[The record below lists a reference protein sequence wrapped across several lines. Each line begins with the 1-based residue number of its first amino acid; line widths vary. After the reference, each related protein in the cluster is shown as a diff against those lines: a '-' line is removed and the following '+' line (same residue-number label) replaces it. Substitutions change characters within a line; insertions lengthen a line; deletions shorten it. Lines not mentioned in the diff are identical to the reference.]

1 MPVTRPR
8 KRRRTLNKSLDR
20 QRPRSNTRRATKT
33 PYQAQKLDTPK
44 ELGRCIYSPP
54 LALTTEKRT
63 RIPGVT
69 TFLLLSIIGL
79 FISVAGFSVAW
90 STGKPLDL
98 FIAFAV
104 TPFAFFSIK
113 ELYSTW
119 HQFRQVFVCKN
130 GVGHHLFNRKGELI
144 RTVTYAFNAD
154 TQVKEVFQHG
164 GRVLPRTYNLVF
176 YEKPRGVAKSVT
188 QYTLSFSCEPSHAEY
203 EETKTDKLIFH
214 LAREAFEAYR
224 SGG

>member
-8 KRRRTLNKSLDR
+8 KRRRSLDKGLVR
-20 QRPRSNTRRATKT
+20 QRPQSSTLRDTKT
-33 PYQAQKLDTPK
+33 PHQAQKLDTPK

-54 LALTTEKRT
+54 LALTTEKRART
-63 RIPGVT
+63 PSVI
-69 TFLLLSIIGL
+69 TFTLLSIIGL

-90 STGKPLDL
+90 STGKPVDL

-104 TPFAFFSIK
+104 TPFAFFPIK
-113 ELYSTW
+113 ELYYTW
-119 HQFRQVFVCKN
+119 YQFRQVFVCKN

-154 TQVKEVFQHG
+154 TQVKEVFQYG
-164 GRVLPRTYNLVF
+164 GLVLPRTYNLVF
-176 YEKPRGVAKSVT
+176 YESPRGVAKSVT
-188 QYTLSFSCEPSHAEY
+188 KYTLSFSCELSHAEY
-203 EETKTDKLIFH
+203 EETKTEKLIFH
-214 LAREAFEAYR
+214 FAREAFEAYQ